1 MGAKQSATKY
11 QSVDNYQNNKTEE
24 PTNTNRVTLDEAYD
38 SLEDYK
44 QCINNVYCLNKILDD
59 LIEELNEQITQNDDN
74 PINSVLLGT
83 LHDDYDKDSAIT
95 FCEIMEIAKTPSE
108 VGNCRLLFFM

>member
-1 MGAKQSATKY
+1 MGAKQSVTKY

-59 LIEELNEQITQNDDN
+59 LIEELIITGY
-74 PINSVLLGT
+74 V
-83 LHDDYDKDSAIT
+83 
-95 FCEIMEIAKTPSE
+95 
-108 VGNCRLLFFM
+108 CRSLNNHNVENKLSIFKV